1 MKNQHEHIKGYRD
14 LSQGEIDLINEIK
27 SAGVMLQMIVD
38 KVQKHVEDQFEQ
50 ADSENSEIEVERIRV
65 ADPYEWLIAA
75 KADLQTGL
83 MKLTR
88 SVAQPTTF

>member
-1 MKNQHEHIKGYRD
+1 MQNQHTLIKGYRD
-14 LSQGEIDLINEIK
+14 LSQGEIDLMNEIK
-27 SAGVMLQMIVD
+27 SAGVLLQMIVD

-50 ADSENSEIEVERIRV
+50 ADSEYNEIEIERIRA
-65 ADPYEWLIAA
+65 ADPYTWCIAA

>member
-1 MKNQHEHIKGYRD
+1 MKNQHELIKGYRD

-50 ADSENSEIEVERIRV
+50 ADSENSEIEIERIRV
-65 ADPYEWLIAA
+65 ADPYAWFIAA

>member
-1 MKNQHEHIKGYRD
+1 MKNQHELIKGYRD
-14 LSQGEIDLINEIK
+14 LSQGEIDLMNEIK
-27 SAGVMLQMIVD
+27 SAGVLLQMIVD
-38 KVQKHVEDQFEQ
+38 KVQKHIEDQFEQ
-50 ADSENSEIEVERIRV
+50 ADSENSKSEFERIRL
-65 ADPYEWLIAA
+65 ADPYSWVIAA